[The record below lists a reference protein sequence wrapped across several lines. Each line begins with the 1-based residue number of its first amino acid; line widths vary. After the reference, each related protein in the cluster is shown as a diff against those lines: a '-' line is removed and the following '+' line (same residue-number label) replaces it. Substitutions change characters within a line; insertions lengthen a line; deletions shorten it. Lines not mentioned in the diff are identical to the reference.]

1 MTFDR
6 RSGRPIACKS
16 YARIFLCVNGLQIFS
31 LSDAVEFQ
39 MAFDRRSGRPIAC
52 DMVRVD
58 ANSVSVEVLSEER
71 YIGSVVQEAKPPKQ
85 KNVRVRYLILSQALL
100 AQQLGTIFL
109 EPSKQQKI
117 E

>member
-1 MTFDR
+1 
-6 RSGRPIACKS
+6 
-16 YARIFLCVNGLQIFS
+16 
-31 LSDAVEFQ
+31 

-85 KNVRVRYLILSQALL
+85 KNVRVRSTLK
-100 AQQLGTIFL
+100 IFL
-109 EPSKQQKI
+109 FPLTQPCFAGLGRSVGNLFFLTKNLKLDTD
-117 E
+117 

>member
-1 MTFDR
+1 
-6 RSGRPIACKS
+6 
-16 YARIFLCVNGLQIFS
+16 
-31 LSDAVEFQ
+31 

-85 KNVRVRYLILSQALL
+85 KNVRVTVVPTKSDNDIILCLQLL
-100 AQQLGTIFL
+100 SMTLTCTRH
-109 EPSKQQKI
+109 
-117 E
+117 